1 MIIAIASGKGGTG
14 KTTVSVNLAKVFGK
28 GVQLIDCDVEEP
40 NAHLFLASQS
50 VSQEVVNIKTP
61 QINLAKCNACGDCSS
76 FCEFNAIVV
85 AGQSAMVFPDL
96 CHGCGGCAHVCTKR
110 AISEVDSRVGVVE
123 IKQAGDIVLVQG
135 KMDVGVSSASPL
147 IDAVK
152 QRINPDGIALL
163 DAPPGTSCPAV
174 ATLRGA
180 DYAVFVTEPT
190 PFGLHDL
197 RLAVAVARKI
207 GIRFGVVVNRFGI
220 GDDRVHL
227 YCRDED
233 IPLLLE
239 IPDDRGIAEAY
250 SRGEVLVD
258 ALPQYRALFAELRD
272 KLMRIQRG
280 A

>member
-96 CHGCGGCAHVCTKR
+96 CHGCGGCALVCTKR

-220 GDDRVHL
+220 GDDRIHL